1 MRCAWLICVL
11 ALQAACANHAKP
23 SVALYEKGDYVGAAR
38 AAESGLVNH
47 PDDDG
52 LWQMRIRSALAL
64 GDADSIA
71 KSYATYKQKR
81 GGDDKELLRDMAV
94 ATLGQALA
102 SPSQRLKIAAIDA
115 VQAAEI
121 EALAEAVAQRMGDDD
136 DRVAAAAAVAV
147 IRGYPQDAIQT
158 ATEMLRSEDAEARR
172 IVIDGIGRKF
182 GAYALIDL
190 HKAAADPDPGVRRA
204 AIRWLTKQKDPEA
217 VELFE
222 RNLRHLDEGVRAAA
236 ASGLARIGRGDLVA
250 FAKRALADKALAV
263 RLAGIELLIEAKRN
277 GELTQL
283 AQSDP
288 DPMVAAEAAIAVN
301 RKDLAQAALDKAA
314 ADARWTIRAGA
325 VNTAARALDKQAAI
339 AFARKLMTDSDVR
352 TRLAA
357 ARVMLASGDKA
368 GALAIFEQALATDAA
383 VSAATDLAR
392 MNNERGT
399 QVLSDA
405 TRDPKSTPDQRAA
418 AAAAHGTAHR
428 VTPGL
433 VAALADPN
441 GVVRVEA
448 AAVLVLLAKEP
459 R

>member
-1 MRCAWLICVL
+1 MRHVWLTSIL
-11 ALQAACANHAKP
+11 MFSAACANHAKP
-23 SVALYEKGDYVGAAR
+23 SVTLYEKGDYAGAAK
-38 AAESGLVNH
+38 AAEAGLANH

-64 GDADSIA
+64 GDGDGIA

-81 GGDDKELLRDMAV
+81 GDDDKELLRDMAV

-102 SPSQRLKIAAIDA
+102 SPSQRLKIAAINA
-115 VQAAEI
+115 TQAAEI
-121 EALAEAVAQRMGDDD
+121 ESLAETVAHLMGDDD
-136 DRVAAAAAVAV
+136 DRVAASAAVAV
-147 IRGYPQDAIQT
+147 IRGFPQDAVQT

-182 GAYALIDL
+182 GEYALIDL

-222 RNLRHLDEGVRAAA
+222 RNLRHLDEGVRAAE

-263 RLAGIELLIEAKRN
+263 RLAGIELLVASKRN
-277 GELTQL
+277 NELTAI

-314 ADARWTIRAGA
+314 ASDKWTIRAGA
-325 VNTAARALDKQAAI
+325 VNTAARALDKSAAI
-339 AFARKLMTDSDVR
+339 AFARKLMTDSEVR
-352 TRLAA
+352 VRLSAG
-357 ARVMLASGDKA
+357 RVMLGSGDKA
-368 GALAIFEQALATDAA
+368 GALAILEQALATDAA

-392 MNNERGT
+392 MNNEHGL

-405 TRDPKSTPDQRAA
+405 TRDAKATPDQRAA
-418 AAAAHGTAHR
+418 AASAHGTAHE

-448 AAVLVLLAKEP
+448 AAVLVLLAKE